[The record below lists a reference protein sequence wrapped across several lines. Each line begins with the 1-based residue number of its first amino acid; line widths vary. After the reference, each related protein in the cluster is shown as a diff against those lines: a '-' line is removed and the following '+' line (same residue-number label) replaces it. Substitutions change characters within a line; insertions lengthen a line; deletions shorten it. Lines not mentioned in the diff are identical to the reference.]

1 MMQKRMKI
9 NKYALSHT
17 DALEKKKA
25 EQSCSLLDGTELLQ
39 YKTEL
44 FFSVVQQDLVGNHNF
59 SKGQ

>member
-1 MMQKRMKI
+1 MKI
-9 NKYALSHT
+9 NKYSLSHT
-17 DALEKKKA
+17 DDLEKKKA
-25 EQSCSLLDGTELLQ
+25 EQSCSLLDGTEFLQ